1 MANNWN
7 SFEAVSADNP
17 PFPASTGGGS
27 SGLTVISPIGA
38 EPLVPANMPGE
49 PAAKVYVIE
58 GKRVEL
64 ERPAESEPKQAED
77 GR

>member
-1 MANNWN
+1 MPHGKHRARANA
-7 SFEAVSADNP
+7 ESAPAIAAQEKP
-17 PFPASTGGGS
+17 PM
-27 SGLTVISPIGA
+27 
-38 EPLVPANMPGE
+38 PANMPGE

-64 ERPAESEPKQAED
+64 ESPAKPEPEQAED